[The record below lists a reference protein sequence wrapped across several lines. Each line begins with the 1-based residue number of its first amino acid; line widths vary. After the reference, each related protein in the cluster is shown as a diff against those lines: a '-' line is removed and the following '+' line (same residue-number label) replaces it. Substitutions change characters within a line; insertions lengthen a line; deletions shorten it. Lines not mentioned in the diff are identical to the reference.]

1 MSFLT
6 SIDFI
11 SCPYD
16 FILWNIKEDIL
27 DPVNIHSL
35 DNFFKNIYFSLEHD
49 VV

>member
-6 SIDFI
+6 FIDFI

-16 FILWNIKEDIL
+16 FILWNIKENIL

-35 DNFFKNIYFSLEHD
+35 DKKIKNIYFSLEHD